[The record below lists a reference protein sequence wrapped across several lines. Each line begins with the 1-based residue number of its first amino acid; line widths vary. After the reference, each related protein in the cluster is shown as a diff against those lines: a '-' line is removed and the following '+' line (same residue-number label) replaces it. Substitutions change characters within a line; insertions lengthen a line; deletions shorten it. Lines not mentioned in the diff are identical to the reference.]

1 MNFDNNKYKG
11 ILTKIRMECDNMTDF
26 RVNDIGDERKG
37 LRVYLFLKRLID
49 IIGALIGLILLS
61 PIFLIVAIAIRLDSK
76 GPIIFGHTRK
86 GLGGKDIKVYKF
98 RTMYQNSQEIFDN
111 FTKEQKEEFYK
122 NFKLENDPR
131 ITKIGEFL
139 RKTSIDELPQLIN
152 ILNGTMSIVGPRPI
166 VEKEVA
172 LYDEYATKLFS
183 VVPGLTGYWQAN
195 GRSDTT
201 YEERIKMDMYY
212 IDNKS
217 LWLDLK
223 IIFKTFGSVIKG
235 EGAI

>member
-1 MNFDNNKYKG
+1 
-11 ILTKIRMECDNMTDF
+11 MECDNMTDF
-26 RVNDIGDERKG
+26 RANDIGEGKRG
-37 LRVYLFLKRLID
+37 SQWYLFFKRTVD
-49 IIGALIGLILLS
+49 ILGSLIGLILLS
-61 PIFLIVAIAIRLDSK
+61 PIFLIVAIAIKLDSK

-86 GLGGKDIKVYKF
+86 GLHGKDIKVYKF
-98 RTMYQNSQEIFDN
+98 RTMYQNSEEIFNN

-131 ITKIGEFL
+131 ITRIGDFL
-139 RKTSIDELPQLIN
+139 RRSSIDELPQLIN

-172 LYDEYATKLFS
+172 LYGEYADKLFS

-212 IDNKS
+212 IDNRS
-217 LWLDLK
+217 LWLDFK
-223 IIFKTFGSVIKG
+223 IILKTFGSVVRG
-235 EGAI
+235 EGAV

>member
-1 MNFDNNKYKG
+1 
-11 ILTKIRMECDNMTDF
+11 MECDNMTNF
-26 RVNDIGDERKG
+26 RVNGISDEKKG
-37 LRVYLFLKRLID
+37 IKVYLFLKRLID
-49 IIGALIGLILLS
+49 IVGSLIGLIVLS
-61 PIFLIVAIAIRLDSK
+61 PIFLIVTIAIKLDSK

-86 GLGGKDIKVYKF
+86 GIGGKDIKVYKF

-131 ITKIGEFL
+131 VTKIGDFL
-139 RKTSIDELPQLIN
+139 RRTSIDELPQLIN

-172 LYDEYATKLFS
+172 LYGKYASKLFS

-212 IDNKS
+212 IDNRS

-223 IIFKTFGSVIKG
+223 IIFKTFGSVIRG

>member
-1 MNFDNNKYKG
+1 
-11 ILTKIRMECDNMTDF
+11 MTDF
-26 RVNDIGDERKG
+26 RANDIGEVTRG
-37 LRVYLFLKRLID
+37 TTFYLIVKRTID
-49 IIGALIGLILLS
+49 ILGALIGLVLLS
-61 PIFLIVAIAIRLDSK
+61 PIFLIVAIAIKLDSK
-76 GPIIFGHTRK
+76 GPIIFGHTRR
-86 GLGGKDIKVYKF
+86 GLHGKDIKVYKF
-98 RTMYQNSQEIFDN
+98 RTMHQNSEEIFNN

-131 ITKIGEFL
+131 ITRIGDFL
-139 RKTSIDELPQLIN
+139 RKSSIDELPQLIN

-172 LYDEYATKLFS
+172 LYGEYADKLFS

-212 IDNKS
+212 IDNRS
-217 LWLDLK
+217 LGLDFK
-223 IIFKTFGSVIKG
+223 IIIKTFGSVIRG
-235 EGAI
+235 EGAV

>member
-1 MNFDNNKYKG
+1 
-11 ILTKIRMECDNMTDF
+11 MECDNMTDF
-26 RVNDIGDERKG
+26 RANDIGEVTRG
-37 LRVYLFLKRLID
+37 TTFYLIVKRTID
-49 IIGALIGLILLS
+49 ILGALIGLVLLS
-61 PIFLIVAIAIRLDSK
+61 PIFLIVAIAIKLDSK
-76 GPIIFGHTRK
+76 GPIIFGHTRR
-86 GLGGKDIKVYKF
+86 GLHGKDIKVYKF
-98 RTMYQNSQEIFDN
+98 RTMYENSQEIFNN

-131 ITKIGEFL
+131 VTKIGDFL
-139 RKTSIDELPQLIN
+139 RRTSIDELPQLIN
-152 ILNGTMSIVGPRPI
+152 ILNGSMSIVGPRPI
-166 VEKEVA
+166 VQKEID
-172 LYDEYATKLFS
+172 LYGDYANKLFS

-212 IDNKS
+212 IDNRS